1 MALGRMYTVDF
12 GVLAVAAAGPTTI
25 AGFTPSATNHMD
37 IQAIRVGTVG
47 AASFPSNASV
57 LIQLARASTA
67 YSSGGHT
74 VTPNPHS
81 SGGTSGLDI
90 AAQTVCY
97 NNQTTAAGGTAS
109 AISGYTQGV
118 TLWAQE
124 IPFTAGSNWAEWV
137 TPGAEWRIPATLFGG
152 VYMTQSSAGTATSFS
167 LELVFAE

>member
-12 GVLAVAAAGPTTI
+12 GVLNVALAGPTTI
-25 AGFTPSATNHMD
+25 AGLTAASTNPVD
-37 IQAIRVGTVG
+37 IQAIRFGTVG

-57 LIQLARASTA
+57 LIQLARASSA

-74 VTPNPHS
+74 VTPNPHNA
-81 SGGTSGLDI
+81 GDV
-90 AAQTVCY
+90 AANTTCY
-97 NNQTTAAGGTAS
+97 NCETTAAGGTYS
-109 AISGYTQGV
+109 ALSGYSQGV

-137 TPGAEWRIPATLFGG
+137 TPGAEWRIAAGAFAG